1 MNTSSGKSRR
11 SGWVSTTVRR
21 PRVRLLAAASPDVD
35 VIVLSEVVAGGPRGV
50 GESLVERLAIPD
62 APAQELRPSGDLG
75 KRIGGFRE
83 QTPEVGM
90 VPAEIVAG
98 GVAMAPDLSKAL
110 HLPDEIVVGEGVEVL
125 VHHARDASDGVP
137 YPRVRRAPGRP
148 SMAITGVASGST
160 LYFGIRTLDVAGNI
174 SALSNVACLGRCRS

>member
-1 MNTSSGKSRR
+1 SRLVIASSGKSRR

-75 KRIGGFRE
+75 KRIGGFGE
-83 QTPEVGM
+83 QSPEVGR
-90 VPAEIVAG
+90 VPAEIGGG
-98 GVAMAPDLSKAL
+98 GVLMATDTLAKAR
-110 HLPDEIVVGEGVEVL
+110 HLPEGLVGGEGVGVV
-125 VHHARDASDGVP
+125 VHHDG
-137 YPRVRRAPGRP
+137 
-148 SMAITGVASGST
+148 
-160 LYFGIRTLDVAGNI
+160 
-174 SALSNVACLGRCRS
+174 SAVYGLT